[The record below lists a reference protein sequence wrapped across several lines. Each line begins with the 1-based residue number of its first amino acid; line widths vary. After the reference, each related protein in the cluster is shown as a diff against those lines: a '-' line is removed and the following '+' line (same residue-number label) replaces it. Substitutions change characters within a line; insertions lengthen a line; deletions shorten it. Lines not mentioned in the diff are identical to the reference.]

1 MRNDS
6 KIKLEM
12 INTILQF
19 YKIKT
24 RQEIADMLG
33 NGVTAQNVQ
42 SWLKRRNLFVKK
54 DMFSDDDIEYMKTHY
69 QDMSYKEIGNKL
81 GFTERQIRGKINNM
95 GLSKIRKFNDTY
107 FQIINSPNKAYF
119 LGLIYADGWVIFNKK
134 VGTYEF
140 GLQLQSQDKYILEKL
155 NQELGGVHDI
165 IHTPS
170 KEKIIKGVKTISK
183 DQNTLRVYS
192 KQLVNDL
199 IALNIVPNKT
209 KSSLYPIIPD
219 EYFFDFLR
227 GYIDGDGCYC
237 INKNGNCEISITCS
251 HRQPL
256 EWVSQNLQR
265 KNIHTSVYQEYD
277 TKYRLYCFR
286 KDDVRMLINKLYYNV
301 DNFCL
306 IRKFDKIKPYL
317 DGFAA

>member
-6 KIKLEM
+6 KIKPEM

-209 KSSLYPIIPD
+209 KSSLYP
-219 EYFFDFLR
+219 
-227 GYIDGDGCYC
+227 
-237 INKNGNCEISITCS
+237 
-251 HRQPL
+251 
-256 EWVSQNLQR
+256 
-265 KNIHTSVYQEYD
+265 
-277 TKYRLYCFR
+277 
-286 KDDVRMLINKLYYNV
+286 
-301 DNFCL
+301 
-306 IRKFDKIKPYL
+306 
-317 DGFAA
+317 